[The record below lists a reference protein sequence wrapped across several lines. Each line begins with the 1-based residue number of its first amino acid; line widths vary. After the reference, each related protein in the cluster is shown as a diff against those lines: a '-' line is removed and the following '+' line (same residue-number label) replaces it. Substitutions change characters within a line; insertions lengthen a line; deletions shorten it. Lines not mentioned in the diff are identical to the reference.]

1 MARIDAYISDGV
13 KSKAKF
19 FALQHQVSMS
29 TLIEDALVQLI
40 SHHELF
46 NENNINYEYFTFDYP
61 DGGFKNNNTVPFFS
75 LDEEH
80 KLQSKLIEEFY
91 GGSEND

>member
-40 SHHELF
+40 SHHELIF
-46 NENNINYEYFTFDYP
+46 DNSVNYEYFTFDYP
-61 DGGFKNNNTVPFFS
+61 DGGFKNNNTVPFFE
-75 LDEEH
+75 LGEENE
-80 KLQSKLIEEFY
+80 LQSKLIEEFY